1 MEKFSVAQD
10 TNIEEREEQMGRLTQ
25 QTAAM
30 RASLENMKSREFWEP
45 ALKKPIQ
52 DLERALEELETEL
65 DNLNRKE

>member
-1 MEKFSVAQD
+1 
-10 TNIEEREEQMGRLTQ
+10 MGRLTQ